1 MSVTKGGRRPAKD
14 RSARPRHQARVWLPQ
29 PDPGFAA
36 LVTGASSGLG
46 AELARSLAAR
56 GHNLVLVA
64 RRRDRLDTL
73 ARALSGPGVQ
83 VHAVDCDLTE
93 PGAGRFLAAA
103 VAERG
108 LEISVLC
115 NNAGAAIAGEFAA
128 YRAERQV
135 AVLRLDLEAVV
146 DLCGHFVPPMV
157 RRGSGAVL
165 NVGSLFS
172 WAPAPRL
179 ATYAAAKA
187 AVLSFTEALHTE
199 LRPYGVA
206 VTALC
211 PGTMPTEFMER
222 AGLAETLQSM
232 SSSALDV
239 PRVVA
244 ERGIRALERNRRGLL
259 PSARDRSTAA
269 VLRRL
274 PHRVTLALLHRW
286 PLLPHGG
293 DGDIPD
299 GSEGAAAAGI
309 PTRCP
314 AT

>member
-1 MSVTKGGRRPAKD
+1 MSVTKDGRRPAKG
-14 RSARPRHQARVWLPQ
+14 RSARPRHQGRVWLPQ

-46 AELARSLAAR
+46 SELARSLAAR

-73 ARALSGPGVQ
+73 ARALAGPGVQ
-83 VHAVDCDLTE
+83 VHVVDCDLTE
-93 PGAGRFLAAA
+93 PGAGRSLAAA

-146 DLCGHFVPPMV
+146 DLCGHFVPLMV

-179 ATYAAAKA
+179 ATYAASKA

-211 PGTMPTEFMER
+211 PGTMPTEFMEH
-222 AGLAETLQSM
+222 AGLAKALRSM
-232 SSSALDV
+232 PSPALDD

-244 ERGIRALERNRRGLL
+244 ERGIWALERNRRVLL

-274 PHRVTLALLHRW
+274 PHQVTLALLHRW

-293 DGDIPD
+293 NGDIPG
-299 GSEGAAAAGI
+299 GSEGAAAAGM
-309 PTRCP
+309 PTGCP
-314 AT
+314 VT

>member
-1 MSVTKGGRRPAKD
+1 
-14 RSARPRHQARVWLPQ
+14 VWLPQ